1 MDGMKARAIASLTLV
16 GTLAIALLIV
26 LGDGA
31 AAKDKDDFLPTFRAT
46 YPAAAGTRL
55 DSCSLCHY
63 FDGNGKREENQY
75 AEDFED
81 ADKDFIAVQALD
93 SDGDGFTNY
102 QEIQAGTLPGVA
114 SDNPDTVVTTTTIA
128 APAGSGEAI
137 YQANCAG
144 CHGGN
149 GGNLVPTS
157 LTLSQ
162 LVNTTAN
169 GTAGMSGF
177 SGTLTPAEIDLVAG
191 YLFNWS
197 GTPAPTTTTT
207 PGTVPNGAEV
217 WARSCAG
224 CHGSNGGN
232 LVGRGLSAGQVA
244 SVTAAGTSGMPGFSS
259 SLSVVEIDA
268 VSAYVASLAGVAP
281 TTSTPAPDAP
291 PPSGAAVFAEWCAAC
306 HGDAGGDLVGHSLSS
321 SQLFDVTANG
331 RGAMPGFSSRL
342 STEHIEA
349 VVAYLASIGGTT
361 PSPDSAELDGAALY
375 ATHCS
380 ACHGAAAEGGSG
392 GPLAGTELAQSEFEW
407 VTTAGRGE
415 MPAFA
420 ERLTAD
426 EVAAI
431 ADFVLS
437 VSPLPDQTDD
447 DAIDSA
453 VVDDE
458 VDGRDDDEEGEDL
471 SLFLDD
477 ESGATPGKSPLL
489 VGFLI
494 LGSLAI
500 IGGVGTLW
508 LKSARGLAQ

>member
-16 GTLAIALLIV
+16 GILAIALLVV

-55 DSCSLCHY
+55 DSCSLCH
-63 FDGNGKREENQY
+63 FTDSNGKREENQF

-114 SDNPDTVVTTTTIA
+114 SDNPNTVVTTTTIA

-137 YQANCAG
+137 YQGNCAG

-169 GTAGMSGF
+169 GTAGMNGF
-177 SGTLTPAEIDLVAG
+177 SGTLTSAEIDLVAG

-197 GTPAPTTTTT
+197 GTPAPTTTTL

-217 WARSCAG
+217 WAQSCAG

-244 SVTAAGTSGMPGFSS
+244 SVTASGTSGMPGFSS
-259 SLSVVEIDA
+259 SLSTAQIDA

-281 TTSTPAPDAP
+281 TTTTVAPGAP
-291 PPSGAAVFAEWCAAC
+291 PPSGAAVFAESCAAC
-306 HGDAGGDLVGHSLSS
+306 HGAAGGDLVGHSLSG
-321 SQLFDVTANG
+321 SQLLDVTANG
-331 RGAMPGFSSRL
+331 RGAMPGFSDRL
-342 STEHIEA
+342 SSEHIDA

-361 PSPDSAELDGAALY
+361 PSPDSSEVDGAALY

-380 ACHGAAAEGGSG
+380 ACHGATAEGGLG
-392 GPLAGTELAQSEFEW
+392 GPLAGTELARSEFIW
-407 VTTAGRGE
+407 LTTAGRGD
-415 MPAFA
+415 MPSFV
-420 ERLTAD
+420 ERLVAD

-437 VSPLPDQTDD
+437 VEPLPDQTK
-447 DAIDSA
+447 DAAEAEDG
-453 VVDDE
+453 DDE
-458 VDGRDDDEEGEDL
+458 VDGGDDDDSGDSL
-471 SLFLDD
+471 SLFVD
-477 ESGATPGKSPLL
+477 EDSGASPGKSPLI
-489 VGFLI
+489 VAFLI
-494 LGSLAI
+494 LGAMAI
-500 IGGVGTLW
+500 VGGVGALW
-508 LKSARGLAQ
+508 LKSARELVR